1 MAESLNS
8 WAVGPRSG
16 MVPIGEYSLYL
27 SASGP
32 TRQNVNGSLQPAVI
46 IEAGL
51 CSGQSEW
58 VAVQRLIAQKAR
70 VYAYDRAG
78 YGRSDP
84 SPHPLTAENRM
95 SDLKSLLDAAE
106 IPPPYVLIGHSY
118 GGVLVREFLRQHG
131 SQLVAGMVIVDS
143 SKARTPLPEGWFTL
157 IGDSSYHAIV
167 GLDENQ
173 VLSLEEYQA
182 TKHDEERNGPT
193 AQLEEACIFES
204 TAKVNEF
211 IGEGDQVLGDKALS
225 VVFAN
230 ESHDFRKVYEF
241 GVKHGYGT
249 KEAQDLLGQRLEE
262 MEMVDEEGQRA
273 HLSMS
278 SRSRFVYAEGNAR
291 THNLQ
296 FVAPEVIRD
305 EVFWVL
311 GISD

>member
-1 MAESLNS
+1 MTESLNS
-8 WAVGPRSG
+8 WTVGSRNG
-16 MVPIGEYSLYL
+16 MVRVGEYSLNL

-32 TRQNVNGSLQPAVI
+32 TRQKLNGSLQPAVI

-58 VAVQRLIAQKAR
+58 VAVQGLIAQKAR

-84 SPHPLTAENRM
+84 SPHQLTAENRM
-95 SDLKSLLDAAE
+95 SDLKALLDAAD
-106 IPPPYVLIGHSY
+106 IPPPYVLVGHSY

-131 SQLVAGMVIVDS
+131 SQLVAGMIIVDS
-143 SKARTPLPEGWFTL
+143 PKARTPLPEGWFTL
-157 IGDSSYHAIV
+157 VGNDSYHAIV

-182 TKHDEERNGPT
+182 AKDDEERNGPT
-193 AQLEEACIFES
+193 AQLEESCIFES

-211 IGEGDQVLGDKALS
+211 IKGDQVLGDKPLS
-225 VVFAN
+225 VIFAN

-241 GVKHGYGT
+241 GAKHGHGT
-249 KEAQDLLGQRLEE
+249 KEAQDRLRQRLED
-262 MEMVDEEGQRA
+262 MEKVDEEGQRA

-278 SRSRFVYAEGNAR
+278 SRSRFVYATGNAR

-296 FVAPEVIRD
+296 YVAPEVIRD